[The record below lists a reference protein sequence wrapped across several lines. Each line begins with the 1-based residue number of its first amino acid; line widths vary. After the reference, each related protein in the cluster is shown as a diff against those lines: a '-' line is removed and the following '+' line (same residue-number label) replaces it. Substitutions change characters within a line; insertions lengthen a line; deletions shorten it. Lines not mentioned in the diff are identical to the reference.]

1 MFAPAAGGRLPSV
14 PIIIFVEDKTMT
26 YSTEKDRD
34 RKFLKALWDI
44 TEIAEQDQNSHLAEL
59 AVQIAK
65 AYYRDTNDGR

>member
-1 MFAPAAGGRLPSV
+1 MN
-14 PIIIFVEDKTMT
+14 
-26 YSTEKDRD
+26 YSNEKDRD

-65 AYYRDTNDGR
+65 AYYRDTSNGR